1 MDIEMT
7 AAADAAE
14 QYPNRNAT
22 AAAAVS
28 MNMYSRLDTTKM
40 G

>member
-7 AAADAAE
+7 AAAEVAE

-40 G
+40 E